1 MVSGDLIVDERFLHS
16 MADMHRTQDAT
27 ATLLICPRP
36 EDETAKTGK
45 AKDNSN
51 EFGLMDYIG
60 FAEDGQRLLYFTAA
74 ADVENA
80 MKINKQILMAYE
92 FFLAPIKK

>member
-1 MVSGDLIVDERFLHS
+1 

-60 FAEDGQRLLYFTAA
+60 FAEDGQRLLYFKAA
-74 ADVENA
+74 ADVENT
-80 MKINKQILMAYE
+80 MKINKQILMAYA
-92 FFLAPIKK
+92 FFLALIKNDSFY